1 MHRSF
6 ALSIAAA
13 LLGCASAL
21 NAAPASGGAEPEP
34 ASPSLP
40 AAPKPPAPDKTRV
53 AILGYHAFS
62 ETEPETEMRIRTSKF
77 RAQLEVIRDLG
88 LSVISLDQFIR
99 WKDGELDLPGKCVMI
114 TIDDGWKSVYTDAW
128 PIFQEFGY
136 PFAVFLYKNYVEGG
150 DRSLTKAMIREMMK
164 NGMTI
169 GSHSVSHPY
178 PADFKKAKAMGPEA
192 YARFMRTE
200 MGESKRFLEMTFGQ
214 RVNTYVYPGGY
225 VTDDMFPLA
234 DELGYT
240 HLFTVQPGKVVRDT
254 PNRTLPRYMI
264 LGTRDRVFELAVDFH
279 DTPAPPPGTVA
290 GLTRKTNHPVAPPP
304 GSICNDRLP
313 LVEAD
318 LSGIQDL
325 DPESPTMKID
335 GFGTVPARFDPSTR
349 RFSWKVNRRLR
360 RRFCHVTVT
369 WKNTEG
375 KSTEKP
381 LSWSFEIDRSAAYLP
396 LGSSK

>member
-1 MHRSF
+1 MHRSL

-13 LLGCASAL
+13 LLGCAAAL

-114 TIDDGWKSVYTDAW
+114 TIEDGWKSVYTDAW

-169 GSHSVSHPY
+169 GSHSVSHP
-178 PADFKKAKAMGPEA
+178 
-192 YARFMRTE
+192 
-200 MGESKRFLEMTFGQ
+200 
-214 RVNTYVYPGGY
+214 
-225 VTDDMFPLA
+225 
-234 DELGYT
+234 
-240 HLFTVQPGKVVRDT
+240 
-254 PNRTLPRYMI
+254 
-264 LGTRDRVFELAVDFH
+264 
-279 DTPAPPPGTVA
+279 
-290 GLTRKTNHPVAPPP
+290 
-304 GSICNDRLP
+304 
-313 LVEAD
+313 
-318 LSGIQDL
+318 
-325 DPESPTMKID
+325 
-335 GFGTVPARFDPSTR
+335 
-349 RFSWKVNRRLR
+349 
-360 RRFCHVTVT
+360 
-369 WKNTEG
+369 
-375 KSTEKP
+375 
-381 LSWSFEIDRSAAYLP
+381 
-396 LGSSK
+396 